1 MGLFRDKKDIK
12 TIMDLE
18 DTITYLRKL
27 LQAKETTMSQ
37 LEITAE
43 LRLKEIERL
52 NNKLEE
58 YEPKQRI
65 EKVIEQKPDGD
76 LIIVSSKTKRTQ
88 VKIDKDNGIT
98 LSGDLDLLEKPK
110 KKRVAKKAQ

>member
-37 LEITAE
+37 LEITAD
-43 LRLKEIERL
+43 LRLKEIDRL
-52 NNKLEE
+52 RNELKTLKGEE
-58 YEPKQRI
+58 SKPQQ
-65 EKVIEQKPDGD
+65 EK
-76 LIIVSSKTKRTQ
+76 SKR
-88 VKIDKDNGIT
+88 
-98 LSGDLDLLEKPK
+98 
-110 KKRVAKKAQ
+110 RVAKKSQ

>member
-37 LEITAE
+37 LEITDE
-43 LRLKEIERL
+43 LRLKQIERL
-52 NNKLEE
+52 TNKSEK
-58 YEPKQRI
+58 YEQREI
-65 EKVIEQKPDGD
+65 K
-76 LIIVSSKTKRTQ
+76 
-88 VKIDKDNGIT
+88 
-98 LSGDLDLLEKPK
+98 
-110 KKRVAKKAQ
+110 

>member
-52 NNKLEE
+52 NNKLEK
-58 YEPKQRI
+58 YEQR
-65 EKVIEQKPDGD
+65 EKNEDANRNA
-76 LIIVSSKTKRTQ
+76 VSS
-88 VKIDKDNGIT
+88 D
-98 LSGDLDLLEKPK
+98 LSEKPK
-110 KKRVAKKAQ
+110 KKRVAKKSQ

>member
-52 NNKLEE
+52 NNKLEK
-58 YEPKQRI
+58 YEQR
-65 EKVIEQKPDGD
+65 EKNEDANRNA
-76 LIIVSSKTKRTQ
+76 VSS
-88 VKIDKDNGIT
+88 
-98 LSGDLDLLEKPK
+98 DLLEKPK
-110 KKRVAKKAQ
+110 KKRVAKKEQ

>member
-52 NNKLEE
+52 NNKLEK
-58 YEPKQRI
+58 YEQR
-65 EKVIEQKPDGD
+65 EKNEDANRNA
-76 LIIVSSKTKRTQ
+76 VSS
-88 VKIDKDNGIT
+88 
-98 LSGDLDLLEKPK
+98 DLLEKPN
-110 KKRVAKKAQ
+110 KKRDEKKAQ

>member
-65 EKVIEQKPDGD
+65 EKVIEQKPDGYSITVSPKAKITQLKID
-76 LIIVSSKTKRTQ
+76 DVNRNSVSS
-88 VKIDKDNGIT
+88 
-98 LSGDLDLLEKPK
+98 DLLEKPK

>member
-27 LQAKETTMSQ
+27 LQSKETTMSQ

-52 NNKLEE
+52 NNKLEK
-58 YEPKQRI
+58 YEQR
-65 EKVIEQKPDGD
+65 EKNEDANRNT
-76 LIIVSSKTKRTQ
+76 VSS
-88 VKIDKDNGIT
+88 
-98 LSGDLDLLEKPK
+98 DLLEKPNK
-110 KKRVAKKAQ
+110 KKSCKKITIMI

>member
-52 NNKLEE
+52 NNKLEK
-58 YEPKQRI
+58 YEQREKNEDAIELKIDGNSIVASPKAKITQLKIDDVNRNA
-65 EKVIEQKPDGD
+65 
-76 LIIVSSKTKRTQ
+76 VSS
-88 VKIDKDNGIT
+88 
-98 LSGDLDLLEKPK
+98 DLLEKPK

>member
-27 LQAKETTMSQ
+27 LQAKETTISQ

-52 NNKLEE
+52 NNKLEK
-58 YEPKQRI
+58 YEQREKNEDAIELKIDGSSIVASPKAKITQLKIDDVNRNA
-65 EKVIEQKPDGD
+65 
-76 LIIVSSKTKRTQ
+76 VSS
-88 VKIDKDNGIT
+88 
-98 LSGDLDLLEKPK
+98 DLLEKPN

>member
-52 NNKLEE
+52 NNKLEK
-58 YEPKQRI
+58 YEQR
-65 EKVIEQKPDGD
+65 EKNEDANRNA
-76 LIIVSSKTKRTQ
+76 VSS
-88 VKIDKDNGIT
+88 
-98 LSGDLDLLEKPK
+98 DLLEKPN
-110 KKRVAKKAQ
+110 KKRVEKKAQ

>member
-52 NNKLEE
+52 NNKLEKYEQREKNE
-58 YEPKQRI
+58 YANGI
-65 EKVIEQKPDGD
+65 A
-76 LIIVSSKTKRTQ
+76 VSS
-88 VKIDKDNGIT
+88 
-98 LSGDLDLLEKPK
+98 DLLEKPK
-110 KKRVAKKAQ
+110 KKRVAKKTQ

>member
-37 LEITAE
+37 LEITSE

-52 NNKLEE
+52 NNKLEK
-58 YEPKQRI
+58 YEQR
-65 EKVIEQKPDGD
+65 EKNEDANRNA
-76 LIIVSSKTKRTQ
+76 VSS
-88 VKIDKDNGIT
+88 
-98 LSGDLDLLEKPK
+98 DLLEKPK
-110 KKRVAKKAQ
+110 KKRVAKKSQ

>member
-1 MGLFRDKKDIK
+1 MILFRDKKDIK

-52 NNKLEE
+52 NNKLEK
-58 YEPKQRI
+58 YEQR
-65 EKVIEQKPDGD
+65 EKNEDANRNA
-76 LIIVSSKTKRTQ
+76 VSS
-88 VKIDKDNGIT
+88 
-98 LSGDLDLLEKPK
+98 DLLEKPN
-110 KKRVAKKAQ
+110 KKRVEKKAQ

>member
-52 NNKLEE
+52 RNELKTLKDEE
-58 YEPKQRI
+58 SKPQQ
-65 EKVIEQKPDGD
+65 EKA
-76 LIIVSSKTKRTQ
+76 KR
-88 VKIDKDNGIT
+88 
-98 LSGDLDLLEKPK
+98 
-110 KKRVAKKAQ
+110 RVAKKSQ

>member
-52 NNKLEE
+52 RNELKTLKGEE
-58 YEPKQRI
+58 SKPQQ
-65 EKVIEQKPDGD
+65 EKA
-76 LIIVSSKTKRTQ
+76 KR
-88 VKIDKDNGIT
+88 
-98 LSGDLDLLEKPK
+98 
-110 KKRVAKKAQ
+110 RVAKKTQ

>member
-43 LRLKEIERL
+43 LRLKEIKRL
-52 NNKLEE
+52 NNKLEK
-58 YEPKQRI
+58 YEQR
-65 EKVIEQKPDGD
+65 EKNEDANRNA
-76 LIIVSSKTKRTQ
+76 VSS
-88 VKIDKDNGIT
+88 
-98 LSGDLDLLEKPK
+98 DLLEKPN

>member
-52 NNKLEE
+52 RNELKTLKYEE
-58 YEPKQRI
+58 SKPQQ
-65 EKVIEQKPDGD
+65 EKA
-76 LIIVSSKTKRTQ
+76 KR
-88 VKIDKDNGIT
+88 
-98 LSGDLDLLEKPK
+98 
-110 KKRVAKKAQ
+110 RVAKKAQ

>member
-1 MGLFRDKKDIK
+1 MGLFRYKKDIK

-52 NNKLEE
+52 RNELKTLKDKESK
-58 YEPKQRI
+58 PQQ
-65 EKVIEQKPDGD
+65 EK
-76 LIIVSSKTKRTQ
+76 SKR
-88 VKIDKDNGIT
+88 
-98 LSGDLDLLEKPK
+98 
-110 KKRVAKKAQ
+110 RVAKKSQ

>member
-52 NNKLEE
+52 NNKLEK
-58 YEPKQRI
+58 YEQR
-65 EKVIEQKPDGD
+65 EKNEDANGIA
-76 LIIVSSKTKRTQ
+76 VSS
-88 VKIDKDNGIT
+88 
-98 LSGDLDLLEKPK
+98 DLLEEPK
-110 KKRVAKKAQ
+110 KKRVEKKSQ

>member
-52 NNKLEE
+52 NNKLEK
-58 YEPKQRI
+58 YEQR
-65 EKVIEQKPDGD
+65 EKNEDANGIA
-76 LIIVSSKTKRTQ
+76 VSS
-88 VKIDKDNGIT
+88 
-98 LSGDLDLLEKPK
+98 DLLEEPK
-110 KKRVAKKAQ
+110 KKRVAKKTQ

>member
-52 NNKLEE
+52 KNK
-58 YEPKQRI
+58 
-65 EKVIEQKPDGD
+65 
-76 LIIVSSKTKRTQ
+76 
-88 VKIDKDNGIT
+88 
-98 LSGDLDLLEKPK
+98 
-110 KKRVAKKAQ
+110 

>member
-52 NNKLEE
+52 NNKLEK
-58 YEPKQRI
+58 YEQR
-65 EKVIEQKPDGD
+65 EKNEDAN
-76 LIIVSSKTKRTQ
+76 R
-88 VKIDKDNGIT
+88 IT
-98 LSGDLDLLEKPK
+98 LSSDLLDKPK

>member
-37 LEITAE
+37 LEITAD
-43 LRLKEIERL
+43 LRLKEIARL
-52 NNKLEE
+52 KNELDKYKPSL
-58 YEPKQRI
+58 KS
-65 EKVIEQKPDGD
+65 KVVLKSDK
-76 LIIVSSKTKRTQ
+76 IVSKIGDTALEVNSEGIQVRKRRIR
-88 VKIDKDNGIT
+88 K
-98 LSGDLDLLEKPK
+98 
-110 KKRVAKKAQ
+110 VAKKEN

>member
-27 LQAKETTMSQ
+27 LQSKDTTMSQ

-52 NNKLEE
+52 NNKLEK
-58 YEPKQRI
+58 YEQR
-65 EKVIEQKPDGD
+65 EKNEDANRNA
-76 LIIVSSKTKRTQ
+76 VSS
-88 VKIDKDNGIT
+88 
-98 LSGDLDLLEKPK
+98 DLLEKPN
-110 KKRVAKKAQ
+110 KKRVAKKSQ

>member
-52 NNKLEE
+52 NNKLEK
-58 YEPKQRI
+58 YEQR
-65 EKVIEQKPDGD
+65 EKNEDANRNA
-76 LIIVSSKTKRTQ
+76 VSS
-88 VKIDKDNGIT
+88 
-98 LSGDLDLLEKPK
+98 DLLEKPN

>member
-52 NNKLEE
+52 NNKLEK
-58 YEPKQRI
+58 YEQR
-65 EKVIEQKPDGD
+65 EKNEDANRNA
-76 LIIVSSKTKRTQ
+76 VSS
-88 VKIDKDNGIT
+88 
-98 LSGDLDLLEKPK
+98 DLLEKPK

>member
-52 NNKLEE
+52 NNKLEK
-58 YEPKQRI
+58 YEQR
-65 EKVIEQKPDGD
+65 EKNEDANRNA
-76 LIIVSSKTKRTQ
+76 VSS
-88 VKIDKDNGIT
+88 
-98 LSGDLDLLEKPK
+98 DLLEKPK
-110 KKRVAKKAQ
+110 KKRITKKAQ